1 MVYSKVCESTKL
13 ISIRRS
19 RYDKQQKNHIVTGQ
33 IMSPEWNAKTVLV
46 MDENYELW
54 AMYEMHFQRGER
66 FLYLI
71 NVFLRFRL
79 TDGLV
84 SSLKH
89 NVLWQ
94 QRQRGTVR
102 DETEGKKAV
111 WNSTSKQRQALK
123 KQLQSTGWQ
132 QDNWFVGKHQERLFH
147 ISWTGLN
154 LLLMIIRATP

>member
-1 MVYSKVCESTKL
+1 MKCTFIERWRGRCDGNSE
-13 ISIRRS
+13 
-19 RYDKQQKNHIVTGQ
+19 
-33 IMSPEWNAKTVLV
+33 
-46 MDENYELW
+46 
-54 AMYEMHFQRGER
+54 GER

-89 NVLWQ
+89 NVLWH

-111 WNSTSKQRQALK
+111 WNSNSQNKGR
-123 KQLQSTGWQ
+123 
-132 QDNWFVGKHQERLFH
+132 H
-147 ISWTGLN
+147 
-154 LLLMIIRATP
+154 